1 MSLCLM
7 RSGHR
12 IACAGCLVSWA
23 GTTVLPLLGAG
34 PGDVLQVSVRPGISN
49 SKHITSVL
57 IIITTRDT
65 RNLIT
70 VSENGARRTD
80 QSVSPAIPLVTRERD
95 VAQIVKLV
103 LTISKH
109 GNIN

>member
-1 MSLCLM
+1 M

-57 IIITTRDT
+57 IIITRK
-65 RNLIT
+65 LIT

-80 QSVSPAIPLVTRERD
+80 QSVSPAIPLVTRERH
-95 VAQIVKLV
+95 VGQFVKLV
-103 LTISKH
+103 TTIDKH
-109 GNIN
+109 GNII